1 LNPTVKGFLYVI
13 DITDGAGLN
22 EDNRRNLEVF
32 KALIGTDVVE
42 SVIFV
47 TAQWAKKGDDARD
60 DQEGRY
66 KEWTKK
72 IEADFPGA
80 LTIRLDGET
89 SRRSLKRLD
98 EMTEE
103 ERKVE
108 MAKYHE
114 NAMVVIRELAKR
126 EAVKPPQLE
135 KELNSAD
142 GPSTIGGTKLG
153 QTLGA
158 HIVQDA
164 NRASAAGMTEMAGE
178 YKVAAA
184 TLAFTP
190 ITEAGNIKGSRQ
202 IAKELFGERGE
213 DIGEG
218 WYNLGKLPMM
228 LAEVVLTRNQQTALN
243 KSHEEMTDGNIKTIH
258 QIASFGK
265 ALGGETGE
273 KVGRWAGAGVALATS
288 PMRIALNW
296 LDALKLD

>member
-1 LNPTVKGFLYVI
+1 MNPTVKGFLYVI

-80 LTIRLDGET
+80 LTVRLDSET

-142 GPSTIGGTKLG
+142 GPLTIGGTKLG
-153 QTLGA
+153 QTLGT

-164 NRASAAGMTEMAGE
+164 NRATAAGMTKAAGE

-190 ITEAGNIKGSRQ
+190 ITEAGNIKGSRE
-202 IAKELFGERGE
+202 IAKELFGEGGE
-213 DIGEG
+213 DIGEN
-218 WYNLGKLPMM
+218 WYNLGKFPMK
-228 LAEVVLTRNQQTALN
+228 LAEIVMSRNQQAVLN
-243 KSHEEMTDGNIKTIH
+243 KSHEEMTDGNIKKIR
-258 QIASFGK
+258 QIAAFGK

-288 PMRIALNW
+288 PMRIYLNW
-296 LDALKLD
+296 LDALRL